1 MKIYDLSIISGMNY
15 STTLSCTSTNI
26 RKLYKILLILLV
38 FSMIIPPMTLPDV
51 KAYSDHPNL
60 FVSAE
65 NSLFNN
71 YFSGPMVVEVMV
83 SESNNQLDQALGEPN
98 VSVDGKRLRM
108 VQGSDGNW
116 HAFFANT
123 DMAKQADQAALSG
136 APGQSTDFGVFC
148 SGSTSPS
155 VLGLDISQTDGV
167 AIPDSAG
174 LSGTTQGSAGFTS
187 CTGNATTPSSQ
198 NNVVRNP
205 PSLNTNPQV
214 PVGQV
219 GINTNVWPL
228 IQLFTFSNTVHVEYD
243 GSTGTQSVD
252 LNYSDIPNISL
263 KLDRDAYPAGSDVF
277 ATINDIELSID
288 PTSRNSWTFN
298 VGSPA
303 ATFYQAFSES
313 GRSTSGLVN
322 LLPYLSSL
330 GFKDNGKLSM
340 DTSDVVNLKTNSV
353 QTSSSLNGGYNQL
366 VTFVETGPH
375 TGIFESSYSSVS
387 TIGTLQNAP
396 RSHAGSITYN
406 LQSASIVSGTTTASL
421 TVGTGQSQFNPGQR
435 ETITLVDA
443 TQNLNSNQIDQLD
456 VFRTSAKIPTLK
468 IGSPITLSSS
478 SDVKFYNASSTI
490 AVQSTVF
497 DSNSLRLIVD
507 TRGQSMSNFQKIT
520 INLGVSAQSLKN
532 LFIDTSQPN
541 SGGTNWINYD
551 LRSFQQQLGI
561 TSFSGTSM
569 TLYFGSVGSSPV
581 QILSPGSIVSGNG
594 LVQISDATVASIKS
608 MSSDLPVYLE
618 INFNTSG
625 VFLNPINTQPIVFD
639 LFSFG
644 SNNNQLV
651 NNAIYRAELQ
661 ETSANSGIFSGT
673 MEYAVA
679 NQLNQFDPN
688 LIKGLSTF
696 GSNIK
701 FLVNNDLTDA
711 NAIHFSI
718 IGTQGGGTT
727 TPVTSQHSLPTHTG
741 IVTLDSSNYRIGS
754 VVTITVTDPD
764 LSTDANTI
772 VTYSS
777 VNAPGSPADDTVGD
791 SSGNI
796 LLEVW
801 IKGFRFQHCTIDGVT
816 YGGLAATG
824 FTLTETGPGTGVF
837 QGLFKIPSQI
847 CNSDGTALISS
858 VGGSVQAWYHD
869 FRDEFGR
876 SVIISSTVAV
886 PAKTQPTTQPTTT
899 SIQYN
904 MISKS
909 TQISD
914 KSGRPLLQNP
924 HVGQTINFQSMI
936 SNKLFSNYQ
945 KISYIVQIKDSDNK
959 VVFLKWSEDNLVNL
973 STTNEAIQWIPASPG
988 SYTAEVYVWD
998 GMDSLVPLID
1008 NNQYKIQ
1015 VIP

>member
-1 MKIYDLSIISGMNY
+1 
-15 STTLSCTSTNI
+15 
-26 RKLYKILLILLV
+26 
-38 FSMIIPPMTLPDV
+38 MTLPDA

-83 SESNNQLDQALGEPN
+83 TESNSQLDQVLGEPN
-98 VSVDGKRLRM
+98 VSVGGSRLRM
-108 VQGSDGNW
+108 VQSTDGNW
-116 HAFFANT
+116 YGFFANT
-123 DMAKQADQAALSG
+123 ESAQQADQAALSG
-136 APGQSTDFGVFC
+136 SPGQSTDFGVFC
-148 SGSTSPS
+148 SRSTAPS
-155 VLGLDISQTDGV
+155 VLGVDISQTDGV

-174 LSGTTQGSAGFTS
+174 LSGTTQGTAGFNS

-198 NNVVRNP
+198 NNVIRNP
-205 PSLNTNPQV
+205 PSLNTNPKV
-214 PVGQV
+214 PVGQI
-219 GINTNVWPL
+219 GINPNIWPF
-228 IQLFTFSNTVHVEYD
+228 IQLFTLSNNVHIEYD

-252 LNYSDIPNISL
+252 LTYSDIPNISL
-263 KLDRDAYPAGSDVF
+263 KLDKDAYPTGSDVF

-288 PTSRNSWTFN
+288 PTSINSWTFN
-298 VGSPA
+298 VGSPQ

-313 GRSTSGLVN
+313 GRSTSGSGLVN
-322 LLPYLSSL
+322 LLPYLSSM
-330 GFKDNGKLSM
+330 GFKDNGQLTM

-353 QTSSSLNGGYNQL
+353 QTSSSLNSIYNKL

-375 TGIFESSYSSVS
+375 TGIFSSSFASVS
-387 TIGTLQNAP
+387 TIGTLPDAP
-396 RSHAGSITYN
+396 RGHSGSITYD
-406 LQSASIVSGTTTASL
+406 LQSASIVSGTSTATL
-421 TVGTGQSQFNPGQR
+421 TLGTGQSQFNPGQR
-435 ETITLVDA
+435 ETITLVDN

-456 VFRTSAKIPTLK
+456 VFRSSAKIPTLE

-478 SDVKFYNASSTI
+478 SGVTFYNSSSTLVVPSVI
-490 AVQSTVF
+490 F

-520 INLGVSAQSLKN
+520 INLGITAQSLKN
-532 LFIDTSQPN
+532 LFIDTSQSN

-561 TSFSGTSM
+561 TSFSGASM

-581 QILSPGSIVSGNG
+581 QILAPGTIVSGNG
-594 LVQISDATVASIKS
+594 LVQISDATVASIES
-608 MSSDLPVYLE
+608 MSSGLPVYLE

-625 VFLNPINTQPIVFD
+625 GFSNPSDTQPIVFD

-644 SNNNQLV
+644 TKNGQQENNG
-651 NNAIYRAELQ
+651 IYRAELQ
-661 ETSANSGIFSGT
+661 ETSANSGVFSGT

-718 IGTQGGGTT
+718 ISTQGGGTSAPT
-727 TPVTSQHSLPTHTG
+727 TSQNSLPTHTG
-741 IVTLDSSNYRIGS
+741 IVTLDSPTYRIGS
-754 VVTITVTDPD
+754 VVTVTVIDPD
-764 LSTDANTI
+764 LVTDANTI
-772 VTYSS
+772 VTYPA
-777 VNAPGSPADDTVGD
+777 VNDPNSAADDTVGD

-801 IKGFRFQHCTIDGVT
+801 IKGYRFQHCTINGVT
-816 YGGLAATG
+816 YGGLGATG
-824 FTLTETGPGTGVF
+824 FSLIETGPGTGI
-837 QGLFKIPSQI
+837 FKGSFGMPAQI
-847 CNSDGTALISS
+847 CSEDGTTLISS
-858 VGGSVQAWYHD
+858 VGGTVQARYHD
-869 FRDEFGR
+869 FQDEFGR
-876 SVIISSTVAV
+876 SVIIESTVGAAPATPQPV
-886 PAKTQPTTQPTTT
+886 PQPTTT
-899 SIQYN
+899 SMQYN
-904 MISKS
+904 TISKS

-936 SNKLFSNYQ
+936 SNKLYSNYQ

-973 STTNEAIQWIPASPG
+973 STTNEAIQWMPTSPG
-988 SYTAEVYVWD
+988 VYTAEVYVWD
-998 GMDSLVPLID
+998 GMDTLVPLID
-1008 NNQYKIQ
+1008 DNQYKIQ
-1015 VIP
+1015 VLP